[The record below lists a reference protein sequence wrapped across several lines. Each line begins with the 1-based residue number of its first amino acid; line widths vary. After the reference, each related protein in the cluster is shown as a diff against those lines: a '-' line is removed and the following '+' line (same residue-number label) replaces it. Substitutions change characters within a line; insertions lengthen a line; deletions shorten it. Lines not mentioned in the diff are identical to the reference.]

1 MGMATRL
8 SDENRGHLTSLE
20 SRLHQTVVKTT
31 HRRQEH
37 FYFDFKH
44 ANERL
49 PTGLSIG
56 GHGLPLDGG
65 GVRGVRWHRSFQ
77 PPDAGGRRRRHLN
90 AGPPSATGG
99 PLRAAL
105 ASLPRPTGQQLLL
118 SYAPSQ
124 SFQNVPR
131 GSH

>member
-8 SDENRGHLTSLE
+8 SHENRGHLTSLE
-20 SRLHQTVVKTT
+20 SRLRQTVVKMT

-65 GVRGVRWHRSFQ
+65 GVR
-77 PPDAGGRRRRHLN
+77 
-90 AGPPSATGG
+90 
-99 PLRAAL
+99 L
-105 ASLPRPTGQQLLL
+105 ASGGTAAFSPPTPEGG
-118 SYAPSQ
+118 ADG
-124 SFQNVPR
+124 V
-131 GSH
+131 

>member
-8 SDENRGHLTSLE
+8 SHENRGHLTSLE
-20 SRLHQTVVKTT
+20 SRLRQTVVKMT

-65 GVRGVRWHRSFQ
+65 GSAWRPVAPQLSA
-77 PPDAGGRRRRHLN
+77 PRRRREALTASECRTALGDRWSSPRC
-90 AGPPSATGG
+90 AGLLAEADW
-99 PLRAAL
+99 AA
-105 ASLPRPTGQQLLL
+105 
-118 SYAPSQ
+118 APA
-124 SFQNVPR
+124 
-131 GSH
+131 

>member
-8 SDENRGHLTSLE
+8 SHENRGHLTSLE
-20 SRLHQTVVKTT
+20 SRLRQTVVKMT

-56 GHGLPLDGG
+56 GHDLPLDGG
-65 GVRGVRWHRSFQ
+65 SAWRPVAPQLSA
-77 PPDAGGRRRRHLN
+77 PRRRREAPTASECRTALGDRWSSPRC
-90 AGPPSATGG
+90 AGLLAEADW
-99 PLRAAL
+99 AA
-105 ASLPRPTGQQLLL
+105 
-118 SYAPSQ
+118 APA
-124 SFQNVPR
+124 
-131 GSH
+131 